1 MDKSKTRFLYS
12 LRLSSGP
19 GWVISV
25 NTSLRSIPMAPIVKC
40 SKVVLVVLS
49 QLDLGEKG
57 PETRLLCEEYLY
69 IGAIASGLLIARGG
83 PM

>member
-12 LRLSSGP
+12 LRLSSRP

-25 NTSLRSIPMAPIVKC
+25 NTHLRSIPMVPIVVC

-49 QLDLGEKG
+49 QLDLGKKDLRHG
-57 PETRLLCEEYLY
+57 FYMKISLY
-69 IGAIASGLLIARGG
+69 IDAIASGLLIA
-83 PM
+83 